1 MHKSILSIV
10 FLLVLISFV
19 PYPASGNIPVN
30 IPVNVVPGT
39 AAPVTDYRQFEI
51 TGVTPTE
58 VGPSDVREI
67 TITLQN
73 IDDSRAAYSVSTVV
87 NPDQSPLQVV
97 GGLGKFGGSLIMPH
111 DSFSVTYTVNVRDST
126 PKGIYYLNMT
136 VIWAA
141 DKGNTEIHEENLF
154 IGIKVVENPE
164 MLKINTVSV
173 TTSPEHVRPG
183 DQFTVGVTLKNIG
196 NTKLT
201 QIRAVLDAER
211 PFSAIGTSTEQYIPL
226 LEPDET
232 GETNFS
238 LQVDKQAVSRLYNF
252 NFTLEYRDS
261 ANRLQTQHGMFG
273 VNVEERSQIYIQD
286 VRLDPTTLTPGT
298 EGLLMVQIANAGTN
312 TVKNVRITIFGGEKI
327 LTQNQNYI
335 GIIQPGPTNSETTS
349 FGVLVGPDTPPA
361 DYGLYIQLNYD
372 DVAGNHFSQSNLY
385 ILKISQPGSLIPVS
399 RTYLLYMV
407 YAVVFL
413 VVGYAIFL
421 GTGYRLERENREEK
435 P

>member
-1 MHKSILSIV
+1 MHKSILSIA
-10 FLLVLISFV
+10 FLLVFISLV
-19 PYPASGNIPVN
+19 PHPANGSIPVN

-39 AAPVTDYRQFEI
+39 TGPVTDYRQFEI
-51 TGVTPTE
+51 TGVSPTE
-58 VGPSDVREI
+58 VYPSDVKEI
-67 TITLQN
+67 SITLKN
-73 IDDSRAAYSVSTVV
+73 IDDARAAYSVSTVV
-87 NPDQSPLQVV
+87 NPDQAPLQVV

-111 DSFSVTYTVNVRDST
+111 DSFTVDYTVNVKDST

-136 VIWAA
+136 VVWAA
-141 DKGNTEIHEENLF
+141 DRANTQIHEENLY
-154 IGIKVVENPE
+154 IGIKVADNPE
-164 MLKINTVSV
+164 MIKINTVSIA
-173 TTSPEHVRPG
+173 TNPEHIHPG
-183 DQFTVGVTLKNIG
+183 DQFTVTVMLQNIG
-196 NTKLT
+196 NTKLA
-201 QIRAVLDAER
+201 QIRAVLDADR

-226 LEPDET
+226 LEPGQTAGTD
-232 GETNFS
+232 FS
-238 LQVDKQAVSRLYNF
+238 LKVDKQAVSRLYNF

-261 ANRLQTQHGMFG
+261 SNRLQTQQGTFG
-273 VNVEERSQIYIQD
+273 VDVEEQSQIYIQD
-286 VRLDPTTLTPGT
+286 VRLDPTTLNPGT

-335 GIIQPGPTNSETTS
+335 GIIQPGPTSSETTS
-349 FGVLVGPDTPPA
+349 FGVLVSPDTPPA

-385 ILKISQPGSLIPVS
+385 ILKISQPGSLIPVPRS
-399 RTYLLYMV
+399 YLLYMV